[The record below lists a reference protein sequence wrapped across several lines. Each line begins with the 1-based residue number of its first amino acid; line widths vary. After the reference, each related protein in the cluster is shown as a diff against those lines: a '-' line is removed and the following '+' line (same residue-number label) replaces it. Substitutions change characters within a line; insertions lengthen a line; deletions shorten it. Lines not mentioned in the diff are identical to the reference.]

1 MSIERTNRLRIALQ
15 KAKAGLPE
23 VDEQRPENPSK
34 LGRLLNKPGTDAK
47 GRGFIQSQ
55 PIHERPL
62 LAAIGKEVLGDDVTY
77 QPTIEFDQSHP
88 VSRLKSLRER
98 NQDQAIPEGS
108 LGDKIGF
115 SSSGQPLWSSIL
127 DEQRSMPINALPQ
140 ELSSP
145 EQSSRTHHRTVL
157 SSNVNW
163 PNRLEMSQRKTFKN
177 WKVIPENRQSSMVC
191 ESIIDHLGQRHNP
204 HIIVGEREVG
214 KSHLLHATGQ
224 SVLRYYEGDV
234 RILRATELLSLDS
247 IPNDWHESM
256 ATTALLLIDDAH
268 LIAEHEQHA
277 QSIGHLVDHA
287 LNLGVHVL
295 CTSISHPRDWTSS
308 RLWELLRNA
317 SSSTMHH
324 VTEASLAM
332 HIKNQGSL
340 LGMLFEDAHIMEI
353 LNHVGQSWRGVEA
366 ALSTLNDAKERG
378 QEILNP
384 EDVRATLTGKSVES
398 STMEEPAATSS
409 ITLASDI
416 LKRATDVVYTG
427 VDSGGIELHAPPIE
441 EQEDDWEP
449 TLVSPED
456 LTTANDL
463 LEMHLKTT
471 LEQLTP
477 EAPTVLDVNARDRH
491 LTHQLGTVKGDDV
504 LRTADVL
511 TSIDASIDEALAE
524 RERII
529 VRDDLRLQHLELKME
544 ELLERTAHAD
554 ANELIDIVDEL
565 RHIEHE
571 LGLVS
576 EDAMEAFEAEIEF
589 DKSDFRKDEEM
600 KVARLST
607 IKPTTRLMGEE
618 E

>member
-23 VDEQRPENPSK
+23 LDEQRPENPSK
-34 LGRLLNKPGTDAK
+34 LGRLLNKPATNAK

-55 PIHERPL
+55 SIHERPL
-62 LAAIGKEVLGDDVTY
+62 LAAISKEVLGDDVTY
-77 QPTIEFDQSHP
+77 QPAIKLDESHP

-98 NQDQAIPEGS
+98 NFDQVIPEGS

-140 ELSSP
+140 ELTSP

-157 SSNVNW
+157 SSNTNW
-163 PNRLEMSQRKTFKN
+163 PNRLDSSHRKTFKN
-177 WKVIPENRQSSMVC
+177 WKVIPENKQSSIVC

-224 SVLRYYEGDV
+224 SVLRYYDGDV

-268 LIAEHEQHA
+268 LVAEHEQHA

-295 CTSISHPRDWTSS
+295 CTSLSHPREWTSS

-324 VTEASLAM
+324 VTEGSLAL

-378 QEILNP
+378 QEILDP
-384 EDVRATLTGKSVES
+384 EDVRATLTGESVQT
-398 STMEEPAATSS
+398 STMKEPAATSS

-449 TLVSPED
+449 SLVSPED

-477 EAPTVLDVNARDRH
+477 EAPTVLDVDSRDHH
-491 LTHQLGTVKGDDV
+491 LAHQLGTVKGDDIGRTADLLV
-504 LRTADVL
+504 GIDTSVDGNLAVREEVMVNVELWLTELELMMEDLLLRTAFADENEPMD
-511 TSIDASIDEALAE
+511 ID
-524 RERII
+524 
-529 VRDDLRLQHLELKME
+529 
-544 ELLERTAHAD
+544 
-554 ANELIDIVDEL
+554 DEL
-565 RHIEHE
+565 RKIEHQ
-571 LGLVS
+571 LGLIKENVN
-576 EDAMEAFEAEIEF
+576 EAFELE
-589 DKSDFRKDEEM
+589 DEAI
-600 KVARLST
+600 KVAHLST
-607 IKPTTRLMGEE
+607 IKPTTRLLGEE

>member
-1 MSIERTNRLRIALQ
+1 
-15 KAKAGLPE
+15 
-23 VDEQRPENPSK
+23 
-34 LGRLLNKPGTDAK
+34 
-47 GRGFIQSQ
+47 
-55 PIHERPL
+55 
-62 LAAIGKEVLGDDVTY
+62 
-77 QPTIEFDQSHP
+77 
-88 VSRLKSLRER
+88 
-98 NQDQAIPEGS
+98 
-108 LGDKIGF
+108 
-115 SSSGQPLWSSIL
+115 
-127 DEQRSMPINALPQ
+127 
-140 ELSSP
+140 
-145 EQSSRTHHRTVL
+145 
-157 SSNVNW
+157 
-163 PNRLEMSQRKTFKN
+163 
-177 WKVIPENRQSSMVC
+177 
-191 ESIIDHLGQRHNP
+191 
-204 HIIVGEREVG
+204 
-214 KSHLLHATGQ
+214 
-224 SVLRYYEGDV
+224 
-234 RILRATELLSLDS
+234 
-247 IPNDWHESM
+247 
-256 ATTALLLIDDAH
+256 
-268 LIAEHEQHA
+268 
-277 QSIGHLVDHA
+277 
-287 LNLGVHVL
+287 
-295 CTSISHPRDWTSS
+295 
-308 RLWELLRNA
+308 
-317 SSSTMHH
+317 MHH

-332 HIKNQGSL
+332 HIKNQGLL

-384 EDVRATLTGKSVES
+384 EDVRTTLTGESVES
-398 STMEEPAATSS
+398 STMEEPATTSS